1 MMVKEILHLYGI
13 LLYMK
18 DKTSP
23 YPGKYLIALK
33 LKTKHLLFF
42 SLLFFP
48 FYTCKDNC
56 LDLENDS
63 TDYAVYSIQKHTE
76 DSLNFT
82 SLISQPSYHSL
93 IAMLE

>member
-33 LKTKHLLFF
+33 LKTKLLVIFF
-42 SLLFFP
+42 SPVFSFLHL
-48 FYTCKDNC
+48 
-56 LDLENDS
+56 
-63 TDYAVYSIQKHTE
+63 QR
-76 DSLNFT
+76 
-82 SLISQPSYHSL
+82 
-93 IAMLE
+93 